1 MKKTY
6 RILEKS
12 LLLSRYWI
20 AIAVLSTMLSAVFL
34 FVWTLVNLTL
44 FFWEGKYLEEKE
56 IITNVVSSIDLFF
69 LGIISLMVSF
79 SLYEMYLKKDKE
91 VFQDCPNGLII
102 YSLDELKKKVV
113 NVVLMILIITFFKFA
128 INYEYKTIFDLL
140 WLSVSVFFIALTIAL
155 GRIKI
160 GK

>member
-1 MKKTY
+1 MKRTFKL
-6 RILEKS
+6 LEKS
-12 LLLSRYWI
+12 LLLSRYGI
-20 AIAVLSTMLSAVFL
+20 AIAVLTTMLSAVFL
-34 FVWTLVNLTL
+34 FIWTFVNLTL
-44 FFWEGKYLEEKE
+44 FFWNGKYMEEKE
-56 IITNVVSSIDLFF
+56 IITSIVSSIDLFF

-91 VFQDCPNGLII
+91 AFPNCPNGLII

-128 INYEYKTIFDLL
+128 INYDYQTIYDLL
-140 WLSVSVFFIALTIAL
+140 WLSISIFFIALTIVI

-160 GK
+160 WK